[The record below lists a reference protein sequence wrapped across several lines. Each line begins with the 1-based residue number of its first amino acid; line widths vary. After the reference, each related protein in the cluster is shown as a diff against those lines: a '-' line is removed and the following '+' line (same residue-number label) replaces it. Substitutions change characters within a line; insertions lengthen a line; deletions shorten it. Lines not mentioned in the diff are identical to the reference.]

1 MEERAE
7 ISNMSTPAMPSTN
20 EPRTTKSGRPSN
32 PVSEGTVPI
41 LANGAT
47 GECNAAVIFHDPL
60 SSKGTLQS
68 GPNEG
73 TDKSQGHPSR
83 VSVKP
88 SPVEK
93 PDTRQD
99 ERTKAREAVCHD
111 LKVLALK
118 QQFADRR

>member
-41 LANGAT
+41 LADGAT
-47 GECNAAVIFHDPL
+47 GEWNAAVIFHDPL

-88 SPVEK
+88 SPVESRTRGKTSVRK
-93 PDTRQD
+93 PGKPSAMTS
-99 ERTKAREAVCHD
+99 KF
-111 LKVLALK
+111 LP
-118 QQFADRR
+118 